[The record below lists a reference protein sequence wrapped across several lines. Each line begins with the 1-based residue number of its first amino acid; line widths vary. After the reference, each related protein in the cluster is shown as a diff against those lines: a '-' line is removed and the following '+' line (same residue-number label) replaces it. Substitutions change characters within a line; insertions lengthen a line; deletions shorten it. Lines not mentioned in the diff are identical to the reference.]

1 MNNNDIFFFIP
12 PRMFLF
18 IWRKMKEKKN
28 LHSQDIHRH
37 TTKNIQPQDIFEI
50 MCGVKIKLFVYAS
63 IIYSYTIKIPPTR
76 RGCQRKKWV
85 FRSKLSA
92 YCLRP
97 HEKFK
102 KLWIVT
108 QMLGF
113 FFKLDAGLQLF
124 ISFPYSIQ
132 SLFNSI
138 QFANNQIFL
147 LRLQKFG
154 EANKHCSFFA
164 EDVNFSF
171 ATQDENCSFFCPR
184 QKLQF
189 WERKRHEFQASI
201 WEIAKDNRQKAQ
213 THIRSLLC
221 FNQLTHNVIRSN

>member
-1 MNNNDIFFFIP
+1 MTYVFILANSLLKYKFHWFSNRNVCERSVKINYCHENFISWIITTFFFIP

-50 MCGVKIKLFVYAS
+50 MCGVKIKLFVYTS

-113 FFKLDAGLQLF
+113 FF
-124 ISFPYSIQ
+124 
-132 SLFNSI
+132 
-138 QFANNQIFL
+138 
-147 LRLQKFG
+147 
-154 EANKHCSFFA
+154 
-164 EDVNFSF
+164 
-171 ATQDENCSFFCPR
+171 
-184 QKLQF
+184 
-189 WERKRHEFQASI
+189 
-201 WEIAKDNRQKAQ
+201 
-213 THIRSLLC
+213 
-221 FNQLTHNVIRSN
+221 